1 GQRSS
6 IEVLTDRTHGAQVEV
21 VEGTPVVVIQ
31 VDQVVYVQIQI
42 APGRI
47 LRRMPYRTLT
57 ETRIVRNP
65 VDDHLGGGGFCG
77 VVHGHLPIFPLGS
90 RVLTPSVSRT
100 VEESKAPR
108 SEGCSG
114 PHAPIRP
121 EHGPPMTAHP
131 LAPTGRRVDEEPP

>member
-1 GQRSS
+1 MAVAGSVHPVHERVAHTTSVHRGQRSS

-31 VDQVVYVQIQI
+31 VDQVVHVQIQI

-47 LRRMPYRTLT
+47 LLRMPYRTLT

-77 VVHGHLPIFPLGS
+77 VVHGLLPFFLIGS
-90 RVLTPSVSRT
+90 RVLSRF
-100 VEESKAPR
+100 VYR
-108 SEGCSG
+108 SEWGSR
-114 PHAPIRP
+114 AP
-121 EHGPPMTAHP
+121 
-131 LAPTGRRVDEEPP
+131 